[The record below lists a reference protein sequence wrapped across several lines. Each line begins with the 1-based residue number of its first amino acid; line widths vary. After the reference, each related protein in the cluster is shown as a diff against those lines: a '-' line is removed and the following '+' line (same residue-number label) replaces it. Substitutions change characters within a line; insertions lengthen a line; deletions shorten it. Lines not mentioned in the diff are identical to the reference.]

1 MTTIKP
7 DQVKISQIAFGALQD
22 STYVKSQKHAFITH
36 NNQKLCIQTP
46 YFLTETYGA
55 PRAGEYYQTLKSRAF
70 YKMPFCFDRREF
82 ADEVDYDAVAVL
94 HDKLVEIDAL
104 MSSAETKHKLFGE
117 KNAEKYDYVPIVRQP
132 QVSDDDENVEHKK
145 YYRPA
150 YAKVKLDLAVET
162 EIPRFRLF
170 DSPIGKRVEVQMK
183 SIEDA
188 LKQFRFMTKRRMI
201 LNVFK
206 VYASKAA
213 GPARNENTGWSLHQR
228 LWNPRT
234 KRVSKTSTKKS
245 WISSWGMTKKKC
257 DGCVI

>member
-7 DQVKISQIAFGALQD
+7 EQVKISQIAFGALQD

-132 QVSDDDENVEHKK
+132 QVSDDDENVEQKK

-150 YAKVKLDLAVET
+150 FAKIKLDLAFDT
-162 EIPRFRLF
+162 EVPRFKLF
-170 DSPIGKRVEVQMK
+170 DSSSGKRVEVQMK
-183 SIEDA
+183 SFEDA
-188 LKQFRFMTKRRMI
+188 LKQFRFMTKHRMS

-206 VYASKAA
+206 VYASKTAGTGEKRKYGLVLKATAVEAA
-213 GPARNENTGWSLHQR
+213 N
-228 LWNPRT
+228 
-234 KRVSKTSTKKS
+234 KTSVEDINKKVLD
-245 WISSWGMTKKKC
+245 IFLGDDEEDNVM
-257 DGCVI
+257 DV